1 MTSISSIDIA
11 QAIERDSLQAMEYD
25 RLYKVYARKSLPIS
39 NRAFADTKKIN
50 RKLINNFR
58 GEIINQ
64 VVGYLFGHPLRYW
77 LEQGEGM
84 SDAKHTEASRVL
96 QAWLRAVNSSDIDA
110 ETGKLAAI
118 CGTAWR
124 LVHVTDEGH
133 AGLELVPPWE
143 IVEIDDAIIR
153 HYYDRDENHIA
164 VVYTNNTVATYDGG
178 HSNAFV
184 LTSEIPNVFGVIPLA
199 EFPNND
205 ERDGDFAGVESLIDA
220 YDFALSDAQNEL
232 EEFRAAYM
240 VFRGGDLPDNI
251 RSGAR
256 ELGAIVVPED
266 GDVSFLTKDINPNFI
281 FEHQTILREN
291 IYRFSGSV
299 DMTDEAFSGSEQS
312 GESRKW
318 KLLALENK
326 ASIKARKFD
335 SGLRSMFKILDAMWY
350 ALGVPI
356 EADDI
361 RWSYDRNIPIE
372 LTSEAQTTST
382 LKGLVSER
390 TRLSLLSFVPD
401 PHAELEAMEDDYL
414 RYGGGLDDN
423 NRGSTEYADDKVEVE

>member
-1 MTSISSIDIA
+1 MTSISPIDIA

-25 RLYKVYARKSLPIS
+25 RLYKAYARKSLPIS

-77 LEQGEGM
+77 LEQPDDMGN
-84 SDAKHTEASRVL
+84 AKHAEASAML

-124 LVHVTDEGH
+124 LVYVTDEGH

-153 HYYDRDENHIA
+153 HYYDRDDNHIA

-266 GDVSFLTKDINPNFI
+266 GNVSFLTKDINPNFI

-356 EADDI
+356 ESDDI

-401 PHAELEAMEDDYL
+401 PDAELKAMEADYL
-414 RYGGGLDDN
+414 HYGGGLDDN
-423 NRGSTEYADDKVEVE
+423 NRGSTEYADDKVEAE